1 MALKKCWSSTP
12 SASAAS
18 CISCATSLWDS
29 STMVFMISAVLM
41 VTPLQL
47 LWKRDSRMVWRCD
60 SFVKKS
66 CFTSGSVV
74 SE

>member
-1 MALKKCWSSTP
+1 
-12 SASAAS
+12 
-18 CISCATSLWDS
+18 
-29 STMVFMISAVLM
+29 MVFMISAVLM

-47 LWKRDSRMVWRCD
+47 LWNSDSRMVCRFD